1 MAKNNALNFNLPSV
15 DDLFS
20 TEESRAEER
29 LEKVVNLKPSEISDF
44 PDHPFHV
51 RMDAAMEEMA
61 ESVRQYGVLVPVL
74 VRPKS
79 EGGYEMIAGH
89 RRRMAAELAGQA
101 EIPCIVRNLTN
112 DEAIIIMV
120 DSNLQ
125 REQILPSEKAFAYKM
140 KLEAMKRQGQ
150 RTDLTC
156 EPVAHKLRGMKSRDM
171 LAEQVG
177 ESKDQIRRY
186 IRLTNLIPELLDL
199 VDNSVLKEKE
209 KLEMALRPAVEL
221 SYLRKEEQSDLYEM
235 IEEMDCTPSHA
246 QAIKMRRLSEAKQ
259 DRERLSKDAMM
270 VIMEEEKG
278 NQKEQFKISKERIS
292 KYFPPGTPTQK
303 IEDTIIK
310 ALELY
315 RKRQRSLER

>member
-1 MAKNNALNFNLPSV
+1 MAKSNALNFNLPSV

-20 TEESRAEER
+20 TEESRAEDR
-29 LEKVVNLKPSEISDF
+29 LERVVNLNPAEISDF
-44 PDHPFHV
+44 PNHPFKV
-51 RMDAAMEEMA
+51 RMDAAMQEMA
-61 ESVRQYGVLVPVL
+61 ESVKQYGVLVPAL
-74 VRPKS
+74 VRPKRS
-79 EGGYEMIAGH
+79 GGYEMVAGH
-89 RRRMAAELAGQA
+89 RRKKAA
-101 EIPCIVRNLTN
+101 EIPCIIRQLT
-112 DEAIIIMV
+112 DEEATIIMV

-140 KLEAMKRQGQ
+140 KLDAMKRQGQ

-156 EPVAHKLRGMKSRDM
+156 EPAAHKLKGAKSRDL

-186 IRLTNLIPELLDL
+186 IRLTNLIPEILEL
-199 VDNSVLKEKE
+199 VDNSVLKDP
-209 KLEMALRPAVEL
+209 EMLQIALRPAVEL
-221 SYLRKEEQSDLYEM
+221 SYLRKEEQADLFFIM
-235 IEEMDCTPSHA
+235 DEMDCTPSHA
-246 QAIKMRRLSEAKQ
+246 QAIKMRQMSEAKTGE
-259 DRERLSKDAMM
+259 ERLSKDAMA

-278 NQKEQFKISKERIS
+278 NQKEQFKIPKERIS
-292 KYFPPGTPTQK
+292 KYFAPGTPAQK